1 MKHLTKNIH
10 VVNQVQSAAIHAG
23 FKQDSEKNDL
33 ALIYFPKKATVA
45 GVFTQNLVKAWP
57 VIHGQAALKE
67 ASEYSAI
74 LINSG
79 NANACNGEESQ
90 QVMYEAIELLADAL
104 AVPSEEILVSST
116 GVIGAPLSLEPFKEN
131 ITPLVNNLQA
141 ESGKL
146 VAEAIMTTDTVAK
159 ETAYSIE
166 IDGTEIHMGAIAKGS
181 GMIHP
186 NLGTMLAYI
195 TTDIACDQETL
206 ATLLKQAVDASFNSM
221 TVDGDTSTNDTV
233 LLCATGEVEVDL
245 SPENLAKIQDLVTQ
259 VCTDLAKKIAQD
271 GEGLSK
277 FITINVLGASNK
289 QDARTVGKSIA
300 TSSLVKTA
308 FYGEDPNWGRVLSAI
323 GNSQIANI
331 DPLKID
337 ILFKSVHGS
346 VQPCKNGSYYPF
358 DVKVAEKI
366 LTAADIEIEINL
378 NIGEASATVWT
389 CDLTHDYI
397 VINADYHT

>member
-1 MKHLTKNIH
+1 MKHLNKNIH
-10 VVNQVQSAAIHAG
+10 VVKQVQSAALHAG

-33 ALIYFPKKATVA
+33 ALIYFPNKATIA

-57 VIHGQAALKE
+57 VIHGQTALKE
-67 ASEYSAI
+67 TSEYSAI

-79 NANACNGEESQ
+79 NANACNGEVGQ
-90 QVMYEAIELLADAL
+90 QVMHEAIELLADAL

-116 GVIGAPLSLEPFKEN
+116 GVIGARLSLEPFKEN

-233 LLCATGEVEVDL
+233 LLCATGEKVVDL
-245 SPENLAKIQDLVTQ
+245 TTENLAKIQALVTQ

-277 FITINVLGASNK
+277 FMTINVLGATNA

-323 GNSQIANI
+323 GNSQVADI

-346 VQPCKNGSYYPF
+346 VQPCKNGSYHPF
-358 DVKVAEKI
+358 DINAAEKI
-366 LTAADIEIEINL
+366 LTAAEIEIEINL